1 MYSITVFDMIEASF
15 RNWGLTR
22 KKIVT
27 RLVMRS
33 LYVVFTCF
41 VAVTLPFFG
50 DLMGFFGAI
59 GFAPTTFWLPS
70 LIWLVVKKPKRNTF
84 SFWFNTFNI
93 VLCVTVMFLAAI
105 GSMYWIVRNST
116 GYKFYQ

>member
-1 MYSITVFDMIEASF
+1 MQVCACLCSYTLIVGTV
-15 RNWGLTR
+15 
-22 KKIVT
+22 V
-27 RLVMRS
+27 RL
-33 LYVVFTCF
+33 LH
-41 VAVTLPFFG
+41 A

-70 LIWLVVKKPKRNTF
+70 LIWIVVKKPKRNTF
-84 SFWFNTFNI
+84 SFWFNSFNI

-105 GSMYWIVRNST
+105 GSMYWIVRNAS

>member
-1 MYSITVFDMIEASF
+1 MCACLCSYTLSVGTV
-15 RNWGLTR
+15 
-22 KKIVT
+22 VC
-27 RLVMRS
+27 LVP
-33 LYVVFTCF
+33 
-41 VAVTLPFFG
+41 A

-70 LIWLVVKKPKRNTF
+70 LIWIVVKKPKRNTF
-84 SFWFNTFNI
+84 SFWFNSFNI

-105 GSMYWIVRNST
+105 GSMYWIVRNAS